1 MQPGAA
7 FELSLLNGLS
17 VCLKQML
24 RKSSAAIDTCL
35 RADLTFLYKRII
47 SLIKKIKKKILK
59 KIFFYKVVTRPQK
72 SIKLTQREEA
82 ATFVLQTRA
91 QLEL

>member
-7 FELSLLNGLS
+7 FERLSLLNGLF

-35 RADLTFLYKRII
+35 SADLTFLYKRII
-47 SLIKKIKKKILK
+47 
-59 KIFFYKVVTRPQK
+59 FFNKGD
-72 SIKLTQREEA
+72 
-82 ATFVLQTRA
+82 
-91 QLEL
+91 